1 MHGVGPWGG
10 TQLPD
15 GKHSLIPAL
24 PEHTNICRLLPW
36 WLNGPHPAGT
46 IACLSAHRI
55 SVHTMP
61 AGPGTKTKQPPPRGL
76 KQVRCVLE
84 GIPDPAQSLLLAH
97 MCVDGCLNAP
107 TEALTQHN
115 PGPRCLSADGVRPD
129 IAGCGA
135 RPGFIFEDSPQILF
149 PVQRCFSEEV
159 TYHFYQS
166 DNINLVCVKCLLR
179 FVQPLSAWAALF
191 IVPQKVKV
199 TIQFV
204 VPGGRCEKAD
214 MLWALSLVACYIWTP

>member
-1 MHGVGPWGG
+1 
-10 TQLPD
+10 
-15 GKHSLIPAL
+15 
-24 PEHTNICRLLPW
+24 
-36 WLNGPHPAGT
+36 
-46 IACLSAHRI
+46 
-55 SVHTMP
+55 MP
-61 AGPGTKTKQPPPRGL
+61 AGPGTKTKHPPPRGL

-179 FVQPLSAWAALF
+179 FVQPLSA
-191 IVPQKVKV
+191 
-199 TIQFV
+199 
-204 VPGGRCEKAD
+204 
-214 MLWALSLVACYIWTP
+214 